1 MKERGAIY
9 CQRKCELY
17 KVLSHRLERKTFFSG
32 GWEDCPWK
40 ESVLTDHTIFSERLW
55 LPWTQN
61 TQSCCMLDNIY
72 FFFVYSAVS
81 LLFLCFCV
89 SSIENLLLKNTQNLA
104 ERVSQT
110 QQWELCHMSKM
121 WLQINNSLSV
131 LSSFLALNRFPWP
144 FITVEPVLLV
154 WDLPVN
160 KQRNADIHL
169 FFIALVRRLTF
180 ANN

>member
-1 MKERGAIY
+1 
-9 CQRKCELY
+9 
-17 KVLSHRLERKTFFSG
+17 
-32 GWEDCPWK
+32 
-40 ESVLTDHTIFSERLW
+40 
-55 LPWTQN
+55 
-61 TQSCCMLDNIY
+61 MLDNIY

-131 LSSFLALNRFPWP
+131 LSSFLALNRFLWP
-144 FITVEPVLLV
+144 FITVELVLLV
-154 WDLPVN
+154 
-160 KQRNADIHL
+160 
-169 FFIALVRRLTF
+169 
-180 ANN
+180 